1 MLAKTHR
8 VFYPATELKAPAAQ
22 TDCLQVDW
30 PLRLKLL
37 AAPTDFYEVRR
48 VLRVR
53 LQRNGGAEDGV
64 TLVEVMIAI
73 VLILSVSLLATTSVT
88 TSLNEGEVG
97 TQRLQAARILSTLLS
112 TGGCGSTSTV
122 SELGTTFSAS
132 VSPGSC
138 SGGGHRDRDHYMEDG
153 RHVLSNG
160 HHERLASILG
170 CG

>member
-1 MLAKTHR
+1 
-8 VFYPATELKAPAAQ
+8 
-22 TDCLQVDW
+22 
-30 PLRLKLL
+30 
-37 AAPTDFYEVRR
+37 
-48 VLRVR
+48 
-53 LQRNGGAEDGV
+53 V

-132 VSPGSC
+132 VAPGSC
-138 SGGGHRDRDHYMEDG
+138 SGGVTETGTITWKTDG
-153 RHVLSNG
+153 TSYQMVITSDSPPSSG
-160 HHERLASILG
+160 AASAYAVTT
-170 CG
+170 